1 MRAIY
6 AMALVKPGKPLQA
19 IELLRAI
26 GLQDNPGR
34 PKPAEPQG
42 YSRKSLILG
51 KTRTEWWWMQS

>member
-1 MRAIY
+1 
-6 AMALVKPGKPLQA
+6 MALVKPGKPLQA

-42 YSRKSLILG
+42 YSLKSLILG